1 MPNVETI
8 TVILPSPTRTT
19 ITVVLPAPIVV
30 SVAAFTNVVTTG
42 LKLPLTLAGMRI
54 TADGRFQLFNPDQ
67 NKYHTISVAGGVGEE
82 YMEIAAG
89 EA

>member
-42 LKLPLTLAGMRI
+42 LKLPLILAGMRI